1 MSGYLKIIDK
11 MITEDG
17 LLCQLRIPNIEVKNL
32 YRKIIKEWLSGNQ
45 GIEYYSQFIL
55 YLLTGNIPAF
65 EMQLQDTLESVIST
79 YDLANNPEAFYHG
92 LMLGLTAS
100 LCDDKRYELLSNR
113 ETGYGR
119 CDFLILSHDA
129 TRPSIVLEFKRVAPD
144 DNLDRLMQKLE
155 TAAVAGLMQ
164 IEMQN
169 YVAEAK
175 KRGNPHVI
183 QLAIAFCGKRFVLK
197 SSVNND

>member
-1 MSGYLKIIDK
+1 MSGYLKIINK
-11 MITEDG
+11 SSSEFG
-17 LLCQLRIPNIEVKNL
+17 LLCQLKIPNIEVKNL
-32 YRKIIKEWLSGNQ
+32 YRRITAEWLSGNQ
-45 GIEYYSQFIL
+45 GVEYYNQFIL

-65 EMQLQDTLESVIST
+65 EMQLKDTLESVIST
-79 YDLANNPEAFYHG
+79 YDLAHNPEAFYHG

-129 TRPSIVLEFKRVAPD
+129 TRPSIVLEFKRVTPD
-144 DNLDRLMQKLE
+144 DDLDRLIQKLE
-155 TAAVAGLMQ
+155 AAAEAGLTQ
-164 IEMQN
+164 IEAQN

-175 KRGNPHVI
+175 KRGNRHVI
-183 QLAIAFCGKRFVLK
+183 QLAIAFCGKRFVLR
-197 SSVNND
+197 SRVNND